1 MSVDGYLGAKRG
13 ELRLKGGDVPA
24 DRVEGEVL
32 EGALSVEE
40 AQAKVV
46 RRVWRAGERYKS
58 VADYDPVLRAH
69 CRLDREG

>member
-1 MSVDGYLGAKRG
+1 MSVDVHFGKRG

-24 DRVEGEVL
+24 DWVEGEVL
-32 EGALSVEE
+32 EGTLSVEE

-46 RRVWRAGERYKS
+46 RRVWRPGERYKS
-58 VADYDPVLRAH
+58 VADYDAVLRAH